1 MTRVL
6 IYFALTFAVSWACQT
21 PAILLLRAGL
31 EVPGV
36 VLAMLAFGSLGPSL
50 VALWF
55 RVLEGRTPGSATPR
69 SSFALPLWQIS
80 LIALLLPAAAH
91 GVGSAIAYALGFYS
105 AEHFLYPP
113 LQPEQI
119 AIAIIAPLGEEFGWR
134 GYAQPRLQAV
144 LSPVAASIWVG
155 LAWAFWHIP
164 TFFVPEAR
172 GTTNFELCMYLVA
185 FLASSVIY
193 TWLYNAGRGSMLGPL
208 LAHLGI
214 HLDNVFRASKLGDG
228 VLPLAM
234 TSLVLTLTA
243 AALVA
248 QGQLRS
254 QTAVVVEPP
263 ASSAV
268 PKPLSLVR

>member
-21 PAILLLRAGL
+21 PAILVLREGL

-36 VLAMLAFGSLGPSL
+36 LMAMLAIGSLGPSL

-55 RVLEGRTPGSATPR
+55 RVLEGRSAEKPRPR
-69 SSFALPLWQIS
+69 SNFAQPLWQLA
-80 LIALLLPAAAH
+80 LIALLLTAAAH
-91 GVGSAIAYALGFYS
+91 LIGSAIAYALGFYS

-113 LQPEQI
+113 LMPEQI
-119 AIAIIAPLGEEFGWR
+119 AIAILAPLGEEFGWR
-134 GYAQPRLQAV
+134 GYALPRLQAV
-144 LSPVAASIWVG
+144 LSPLAASMWVG
-155 LAWAFWHIP
+155 LAWALWHIP
-164 TFFVPEAR
+164 TLFVPEAR

-193 TWLYNAGRGSMLGPL
+193 TWLYNAGRGSMVGPL

-228 VLPLAM
+228 VLPLA
-234 TSLVLTLTA
+234 TTAVVLTLMA

-248 QGQLRS
+248 RGLLGS
-254 QTAVVVEPP
+254 ATAVVIEQPGGAP
-263 ASSAV
+263 A
-268 PKPLSLVR
+268 PLSLAR